1 MLIDGHS
8 IAFRAY
14 YALPADM
21 QTSSGQLT
29 NAVYGFVSML
39 TKAIAEYKPDKVVV
53 VFDAPG
59 ETFRDRIFEEYK
71 AQRPETPEPF
81 RQQEP
86 LIREVVD
93 ALGIPQLE
101 VPGYEADDV
110 IATVARQAAEKGHEV
125 LVVTGDRDAMQ
136 LVRDPSVKVVYN
148 RKGVSDVVTFD
159 EKRVQER
166 YGVNPSQYVQYA
178 AMRGDP
184 SDNIPGVSGVGE
196 KRASEL
202 LRRYGSIDGIYE
214 HLGELSP
221 KLREAFEAARDDLD
235 RNVELIKAVDD
246 VPLPEG
252 VDDLPAPNPDP
263 AAIERVFSALE
274 FKSLLPRVTE
284 AFGMGSRGAAT
295 DVESG
300 FEEVDEDAL
309 DDFLAS
315 DTRVALAV
323 SELPETKGS
332 GDRRVALALATAERC
347 GIVGIDRGPSLTSKG
362 SKRRS
367 SESSPV
373 EAFLGDPT
381 RIKDAHDFQD
391 LIRILGYPDLDGVGL
406 DTAVAAYLLRPGV
419 VSQPELAAVAAEYAG
434 LELGEPQKKLGLG
447 REPSELARR
456 ARATAAL
463 VRPLTEALEKE
474 GMWELYDGLERPLI
488 PLLASMEKH
497 GVRIDADWLEQ
508 LRKSFASDAAR
519 LERDIHRIAGEQ
531 FNVRSTQQLGR
542 ILYEKLG
549 LQPPKATK
557 TGYATDAAT
566 LESLRE
572 EHPIV
577 EKVLAFREQ
586 EKLRSMVE
594 SLAKLVGS
602 DGRVHPRYN
611 QTATATGR
619 ISTDN
624 PNVQNVPVRTPLGRQ
639 MRRLFCA
646 EDGWMLVAADYSQ
659 IELRVLAHLSGD
671 EGLVRALVEGRD
683 VHAETAAR
691 VFGTDPAEVT
701 EAMRRAAKMVNYGL
715 SYGLEAYGLAQRLGI
730 ETEEAHSIISRYF
743 ESFPGV
749 KRYMEE
755 VVERAR
761 RLGYTETL
769 LGRRRYIP
777 EVRDKKYQIR
787 RMGERMAMN
796 APVQGTAADILK
808 SAMVRLEAALRD
820 RKMRSRQVLQ
830 VHDEIVVESPEEECD
845 EAASLLAEAMKSA
858 VRLDVPLEIEL
869 GIGEN
874 WDEAKSAARPA

>member
-1 MLIDGHS
+1 MIDGHS

-39 TKAIAEYKPDKVVV
+39 TKAMAEYAPDKVVV

-110 IATVARQAAEKGHEV
+110 IATLARQAAEKGHEV

-166 YGVNPSQYVQYA
+166 YGINPSQYVQYA

-202 LRRYGSIDGIYE
+202 LRRYGSIEGIYE

-221 KLREAFEAARDDLD
+221 KLREAFEAARDHLD

-246 VPLPEG
+246 VPLPKG

-263 AAIERVFSALE
+263 AAIERVFGALE

-284 AFGMGSRGAAT
+284 AFGMGSRGASA
-295 DVESG
+295 DVESR
-300 FEEVDEDAL
+300 FEEVDETAL
-309 DDFLAS
+309 GDFLAS

-323 SELPETKGS
+323 SELPDTKES
-332 GDRRVALALATAERC
+332 GQRRVALALAVGDRC
-347 GIVGIDRGPSLTSKG
+347 GIVAVDRGPSPTSQG
-362 SKRRS
+362 SERGSPRG
-367 SESSPV
+367 SPV
-373 EAFLGDPT
+373 ERFLRDPT

-391 LIRILGYPDLDGVGL
+391 LLRTLGYPDLDGVGL

-447 REPSELARR
+447 RDPAELAKR

-463 VRPLTEALEKE
+463 VGPLTEALEKE
-474 GMWELYDGLERPLI
+474 GMWELYDCLERPLI

-497 GVRIDADWLEQ
+497 GVRIDVDWLEQ

-519 LERDIHRIAGEQ
+519 LESDIHRIAGEE
-531 FNVRSTQQLGR
+531 FNVRSTQQLGK
-542 ILYEKLG
+542 ILFEKLG

-566 LESLRE
+566 LESLRD

-594 SLAKLVGS
+594 SLAKLIGP

-646 EDGWMLVAADYSQ
+646 EDGWTLVTADYSQ

-691 VFGTDPAEVT
+691 VFGTDPGKVT
-701 EAMRRAAKMVNYGL
+701 EEMRRAAKMVNYGL

-755 VVERAR
+755 VVESAR
-761 RLGYTETL
+761 RLGYTKTL

-869 GIGEN
+869 GIGKN